1 MPASRR
7 FQRIEDQSE
16 TLCALSLQG
25 PKSRA
30 VLNRCCETPVD
41 DIKFFRMA
49 PNVLAGRTIAPEF
62 MQEDC
67 TPENLSAAVLHWFRD
82 PAAADALQPVY
93 RDLHLQLRQGASAT
107 AADAVARLAAPALPA
122 PARTP

>member
-1 MPASRR
+1 MVVGYRIAPSTAFLVRLFKLMKVDR
-7 FQRIEDQSE
+7 F
-16 TLCALSLQG
+16 SL
-25 PKSRA
+25 
-30 VLNRCCETPVD
+30 
-41 DIKFFRMA
+41 

-82 PAAADALQPVY
+82 PGAADALQPVY

-107 AADAVARLAAPALPA
+107 AADAIARLAVPALPA
-122 PARTP
+122 PAAPGQTS